1 MSTTTKE
8 THTSTGYQAVVE
20 PPLIIY
26 NPKIF
31 PPTKFSVAKNLKLV
45 SGYNII
51 ERKKITMGAGRGSST
66 QSLWVS
72 ALLTLLVVDT
82 IVYTLVHKF

>member
-1 MSTTTKE
+1 M
-8 THTSTGYQAVVE
+8 
-20 PPLIIY
+20 
-26 NPKIF
+26 
-31 PPTKFSVAKNLKLV
+31 V
-45 SGYNII
+45 SPYNII
-51 ERKKITMGAGRGSST
+51 ERKKITMGAGRGSSS

>member
-1 MSTTTKE
+1 M
-8 THTSTGYQAVVE
+8 
-20 PPLIIY
+20 
-26 NPKIF
+26 
-31 PPTKFSVAKNLKLV
+31 

-51 ERKKITMGAGRGSST
+51 ERKKITMGAGRGSSS
-66 QSLWVS
+66 QDLWVS